1 MGAIAG
7 YWAATKAWAFS
18 WKIAP
23 YLVIAVLIAALW
35 AVWGWKEASDEK
47 LKSSRKEI
55 EGLISTNQAAM
66 EALDEI
72 KAEKAKNER
81 LLTDRAAR
89 KSKEADQLG
98 ALVKRILSHDASTD
112 CPVSPSVNDALD
124 GLL

>member
-1 MGAIAG
+1 MSVLAILATIWRWRFPIAILLGLAAAG
-7 YWAATKAWAFS
+7 GIWLRLDYLNA
-18 WKIAP
+18 KIAH
-23 YLVIAVLIAALW
+23 YKA
-35 AVWGWKEASDEK
+35 ERE
-47 LKSSRKEI
+47 E
-55 EGLISTNQAAM
+55 LISTNQATM

-112 CPVSPSVNDALD
+112 CPVSPAVNDALD
-124 GLL
+124 GGLL